1 MDELRSTTFIFVKSC
16 LSLSSK
22 DFLLARIMA
31 IDYGTKRT
39 GIAVTDPLQMIVTGL
54 DTVSTPTLFEFL
66 KQYCTEEEVEAFV
79 IGEPKN
85 LDDTPSQIH
94 HLVMGFVKQIEKLFP
109 DKKVILRDE
118 RFTSKDAARSI
129 LQSVPSRKK
138 RRDKGLV
145 DKVSAIIILQEYLEK
160 YKYS

>member
-1 MDELRSTTFIFVKSC
+1 MSP
-16 LSLSSK
+16 K

>member
-1 MDELRSTTFIFVKSC
+1 MSP
-16 LSLSSK
+16 K

-31 IDYGTKRT
+31 IGYGTKRT

>member
-1 MDELRSTTFIFVKSC
+1 
-16 LSLSSK
+16 
-22 DFLLARIMA
+22 
-31 IDYGTKRT
+31 
-39 GIAVTDPLQMIVTGL
+39 
-54 DTVSTPTLFEFL
+54 VSTPTLFEFL

-85 LDDTPSQIH
+85 LDDTPAQIH

-109 DKKVILRDE
+109 DKRVILRDE

-138 RRDKGLV
+138 RREKGLV